1 MTKNILGEQIS
12 KFRKE
17 AGLTQEEL
25 GKSVGVSTQAVSRW
39 ECGGMPDIELL
50 PAIADRLHVS
60 IDALFGREG
69 GEAFNLKELLYRA
82 IQNASGESGNGLRK
96 SSCAPG
102 ESGNGLR
109 KSSCASGESGNS
121 SEKSDCV
128 SGEGGNAPGKSG
140 MEELLEYVWIMQ
152 RAYIANQSPEYSYI
166 SDMLSSISVAD
177 RSMEKVPEQT
187 PAQIAIHDDRGCML
201 QGLAKDIRF
210 SLILSEADGG
220 YAAILKKPG
229 EYVRLFQLLA
239 RPHYLEMLID
249 IDMRPQGEYF
259 TASLAASRIGIPEEA
274 AQEILD
280 ELTLRRMVLK
290 LNVADAVGTICVY
303 QKDNQINLPVFL
315 FFCGQ
320 LMRCA
325 DSVDMCINL
334 RKKPNFTDLP
344 GTGSLV
350 ADWKT

>member
-25 GKSVGVSTQAVSRW
+25 GKAVGVSTQAVSRW

-69 GEAFNLKELLYRA
+69 GEAFDLKKLLYCA
-82 IQNASGESGNGLRK
+82 IQN
-96 SSCAPG
+96 APG

-109 KSSCASGESGNS
+109 KSSCVSGESGNL
-121 SEKSDCV
+121 SEKSGCV
-128 SGEGGNAPGKSG
+128 PGEGGNAPRKGGNAPGKRG

-152 RAYIANQSPEYSYI
+152 CAYIANQSPEYSYV
-166 SDMLSSISVAD
+166 SDMLSSITVAD

-210 SLILSEADGG
+210 SLILSESDDG
-220 YAAILKKPG
+220 YAAMLKKPG

-239 RPHYLEMLID
+239 KPHYLEMLID

-280 ELTLRRMVLK
+280 ELTLRRMILK
-290 LNVADAVGTICVY
+290 LNVADAAGTICVY
-303 QKDNQINLPVFL
+303 QKDSQINLPVFL